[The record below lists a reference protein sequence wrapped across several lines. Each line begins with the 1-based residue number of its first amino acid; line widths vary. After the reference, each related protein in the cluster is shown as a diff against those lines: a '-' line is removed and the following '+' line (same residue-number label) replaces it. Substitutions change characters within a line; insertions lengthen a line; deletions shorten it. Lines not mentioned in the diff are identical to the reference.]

1 MNAPKYDLIPFNE
14 IAVAEFDETQYLK
27 TGIKQLDRNICGFG
41 LGQLVV
47 LTGPRAGGKTTLIGN
62 IICNFIEQGHYG
74 FLFSFEMAN
83 TRLRRWLTLQAL
95 GKDNLKERY
104 TQTGRVI
111 SYAASEEKERTA
123 AEWIG
128 KRLRVFNNVGFD
140 KQKIMELIKRYLQEC
155 PQVKFIVLD
164 NLMKIDFM
172 GGGDNS
178 KYAKQSE
185 FVKELQLFAQ
195 SHNICVILVAHP
207 NKVKTI
213 PRIEDV
219 GGSGDIINTAD
230 TVVFVHRVTMDFKKR
245 AIEELHWRA
254 DDTALKYDNLIEV
267 VKDREFGDDNS
278 FIGVYF
284 EPMAK
289 RFLNAPGENVIFGF
303 DVRTEQAR
311 LRPTLTEVA
320 SDGDDIPF

>member
-1 MNAPKYDLIPFNE
+1 MEKYDLIPFNE
-14 IAVAEFDETQYLK
+14 IEIVEFDETQYLK
-27 TGIKQLDRNICGFG
+27 TGIKQLDRNICGLG

-62 IICNFIEQGHYG
+62 IICNFIDQGHYG

-83 TRLRRWLTLQAL
+83 PRLRRWLTLQAL

-104 TQTGRVI
+104 TQTGRAI
-111 SYAASEEKERTA
+111 SYPMSNEKEQA
-123 AEWIG
+123 AANWIG
-128 KRLRVFNNVGFD
+128 KRLRVFNNAGF
-140 KQKIMELIKRYLQEC
+140 QKNDIMNLIKRYVEDI

-164 NLMKIDFM
+164 NLMKISFS
-172 GGGDNS
+172 GGSDQ
-178 KYAKQSE
+178 KYSRQSE
-185 FVKELQLFAQ
+185 FVKELQAYAQ
-195 SHNICVILVAHP
+195 AQNICIILVAHP

-230 TVVFVHRVTMDFKKR
+230 TVIFVHRVTKDFKKR
-245 AIEELHWRA
+245 AI
-254 DDTALKYDNLIEV
+254 DDLRWDAGDPALKYDNLIEV

-284 EPMAK
+284 EPKAK
-289 RFLNAPGENVIFGF
+289 RFLNVREENVTYGF
-303 DVRTEQAR
+303 DIRTYQPR
-311 LRPTLTEVA
+311 IMPTLTEITDD
-320 SDGDDIPF
+320 DGENPF

>member
-1 MNAPKYDLIPFNE
+1 MNAPQYDLIPFDE

-41 LGQLVV
+41 LGHLVL
-47 LTGPRAGGKTTLIGN
+47 LTGKPGSGKTTLIGN

-74 FLFSFEMAN
+74 FLFSFEIDN
-83 TRLRRWLTLQAL
+83 KRTRNWLTLHAL

-104 TQTGRVI
+104 TKEGRVI

-128 KRLRVFNNVGFD
+128 KRLFVFNNVGFD
-140 KQKIMELIKRYLQEC
+140 KNKIMELIKRYLREF
-155 PQVKFIVLD
+155 PQIKFIVLD

-172 GGGDNS
+172 GNSDN
-178 KYAKQSE
+178 KYFRQSE
-185 FVKELQLFAQ
+185 FAKELQLFAQ
-195 SHNICVILVAHP
+195 LHNICLILVAHP
-207 NKVKTI
+207 NKVKAI

-219 GGSGDIINTAD
+219 GGSGDIINAAD
-230 TVVFVHRVTMDFKKR
+230 TVVIVHRVTMDFKKR

-289 RFLNAPGENVIFGF
+289 RFLNAPGENVVFGF

-320 SDGDDIPF
+320 SDGEDIPF